1 MAAGPGR
8 SATIG
13 RSFGHSIRHT
23 MSMRYRTSLDFP
35 RSRRSRPGSLVSIT
49 SNASEVSSS
58 SLYSEDTLSQVSSST
73 SMAPSSSSTSMAP
86 GSPSTF
92 MDLSSHSASQV
103 GLHRT
108 SSGSML
114 GDLDDTLKRTS
125 SGSGLLMRRPSPS
138 NGLSMK
144 RVSSGSNVSFRKSPI
159 PDDRRSHLAVE
170 TRRTPEATSP
180 IPPTSSSSGG
190 SQDSDPEMPLFE
202 SPL

>member
-49 SNASEVSSS
+49 SNTSEVSSS
-58 SLYSEDTLSQVSSST
+58 SLYSEDTISQVSSSI
-73 SMAPSSSSTSMAP
+73 AP

-92 MDLSSHSASQV
+92 MDLNARSASQV

-125 SGSGLLMRRPSPS
+125 SGSGILMRRSSPS

-144 RVSSGSNVSFRKSPI
+144 RVSSGSNVSFRRSPL
-159 PDDRRSHLAVE
+159 PDERRSHLTIE
-170 TRRTPEATSP
+170 SRRTPEATSP

>member
-73 SMAPSSSSTSMAP
+73 SMAP

-92 MDLSSHSASQV
+92 MDLHSHSASQV
-103 GLHRT
+103 GLGLHRT